1 MSFPSAPAPA
11 GTLQHAQTPQ
21 LPLLLADY
29 RSSIVGA
36 TVVGHLAHWRYLTGF
51 RRLNPSAPSHRN
63 RFLLYGAAWGCVYI
77 GVLSGLTIAE
87 RKAAAAGRIK

>member
-1 MSFPSAPAPA
+1 MSLPSTPAPA
-11 GTLQHAQTPQ
+11 ALHQTPQ

-63 RFLLYGAAWGCVYI
+63 KFLVYGAAWACVYI

-87 RKAAAAGRIK
+87 RKAAAADRTR

>member
-1 MSFPSAPAPA
+1 MSLPSTPAPA
-11 GTLQHAQTPQ
+11 ALQQTPQ

-63 RFLLYGAAWGCVYI
+63 QFLLYGAAWACVYI

-87 RKAAAAGRIK
+87 RKAAAAGRTK